1 MGYIFFKINKMRDFP
16 GAPVVKNPPCIAGE
30 IGLIPGHGTKISHP
44 TEQLSPPVTTR
55 EAVGLKERSR
65 MI

>member
-1 MGYIFFKINKMRDFP
+1 MRDFP

-44 TEQLSPPVTTR
+44 TEQPSPPVTTR

-65 MI
+65 MM